1 MQAAGM
7 QPVRDGVVFHLVFN
21 LVFRIFRKFKHSG
34 RLEGAGGGDDARAV
48 PPPYMHNHPFFQV
61 TVRIAAVGVRTM
73 RTEPPHES
81 TAGDRAYCCFN
92 NRVQS

>member
-48 PPPYMHNHPFFQV
+48 CIIIHLTQV

>member
-1 MQAAGM
+1 MQADGM
-7 QPVRDGVVFHLVFN
+7 QPVRNGVVFHLVFN

-48 PPPYMHNHPFFQV
+48 CIIIHLTERLCAQ
-61 TVRIAAVGVRTM
+61 VRIAAVGVRTM

-81 TAGDRAYCCFN
+81 TAGDRAYYK

>member
-48 PPPYMHNHPFFQV
+48 PRTICIIIHLAQV
-61 TVRIAAVGVRTM
+61 TVRIPAVVVRTM

-81 TAGDRAYCCFN
+81 TAGDRA
-92 NRVQS
+92 

>member
-1 MQAAGM
+1 MQADGM

-48 PPPYMHNHPFFQV
+48 PPPYMHNYQV

-81 TAGDRAYCCFN
+81 AAGDRAYYK